1 MDCNGGSHSLD
12 RVRAI
17 VYLMYLSMSFF
28 TRARAPR
35 PSIWRVRIGHN
46 GGPWHEGPPQRA
58 RPRAE
63 KEEEGQGGR
72 RTPPRKEEA
81 PLRRSDGSMAP
92 QPPERALG
100 RSFGLS
106 CIPPSE

>member
-1 MDCNGGSHSLD
+1 MSLN
-12 RVRAI
+12 
-17 VYLMYLSMSFF
+17 
-28 TRARAPR
+28 ARPRSPR

-46 GGPWHEGPPQRA
+46 GGPWHDGPPQGA

-63 KEEEGQGGR
+63 EEEEGQGGR

-81 PLRRSDGSMAP
+81 PLRRSDGSVAP

-100 RSFGLS
+100 RSFGLN
-106 CIPPSE
+106 CIPPSENTYCTHSGE